1 MMSENPFLEL
11 IISQKGVNG
20 TIHILSLDRLLIV
33 SVCSFQDQATT
44 PRISSV

>member
-11 IISQKGVNG
+11 IIRKKGVYG
-20 TIHILSLDRLLIV
+20 TIHILSLDRLLTV